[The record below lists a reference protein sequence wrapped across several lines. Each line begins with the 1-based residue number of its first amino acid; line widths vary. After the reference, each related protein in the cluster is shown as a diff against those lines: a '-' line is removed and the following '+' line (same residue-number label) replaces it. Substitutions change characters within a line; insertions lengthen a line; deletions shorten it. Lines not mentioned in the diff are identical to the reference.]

1 MFWEMHDRLFENS
14 KKLEPLTAHAVSIGL
29 NAGTFDT
36 CMASDESAA
45 EIRKDMAVAH
55 GVGITGTPGFVIGT
69 TDPDDP
75 SKISGLLFVNGAM
88 HYSAFRLQIE
98 KALKMKD

>member
-14 KKLEPLTAHAVSIGL
+14 KQLEPLTPHAVAIGL
-29 NAGTFDT
+29 DAGTFDA
-36 CMASDESAA
+36 CMTSDESAA
-45 EIRKDMAVAH
+45 EVRKDMALAH
-55 GVGITGTPGFVIGT
+55 GVGITGTPGFVIGS

-75 SKISGLLFVNGAM
+75 NKVSGLLYVNGAM

-98 KALKMKD
+98 QALKMKN